1 MVLSVRTWSLCQWMT
16 GKYLSQYVPG
26 LSADGKKGDGSL
38 WTYLD
43 SLLVEDMER
52 VPSVQPGLS
61 VMEDREMLQDRYV
74 S

>member
-1 MVLSVRTWSLCQWMT
+1 MVLSVQ
-16 GKYLSQYVPG
+16 PG
-26 LSADGKKGDGSL
+26 LSVKEDREMLQDLYISLLSASL
-38 WTYLD
+38 WMYLD

-52 VPSVQPGLS
+52 VPSVQPGVS